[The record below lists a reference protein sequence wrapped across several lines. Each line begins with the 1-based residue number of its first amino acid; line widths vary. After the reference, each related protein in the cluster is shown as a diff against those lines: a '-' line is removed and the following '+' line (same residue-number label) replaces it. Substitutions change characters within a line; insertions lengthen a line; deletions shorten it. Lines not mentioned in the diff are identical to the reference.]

1 MVNGEVATAMVQYLH
16 DMAVGRRRAGVWPS
30 DGGAVKWHLPTARQT
45 FRDVVAQVA
54 AKARAKLPEAVNGR
68 IESAVKLV
76 LV

>member
-1 MVNGEVATAMVQYLH
+1 
-16 DMAVGRRRAGVWPS
+16 MAP
-30 DGGAVKWHLPTARQT
+30 PTARQT